1 MSVVQR
7 AVDYCAYPAAS
18 FEATLLRELAVPGL
32 T

>member
-1 MSVVQR
+1 MSGAQC
-7 AVDYCAYPAAS
+7 AADYCAYPNAS

>member
-1 MSVVQR
+1 MSAVQR
-7 AVDYCAYPAAS
+7 AVDYCAYPDAS